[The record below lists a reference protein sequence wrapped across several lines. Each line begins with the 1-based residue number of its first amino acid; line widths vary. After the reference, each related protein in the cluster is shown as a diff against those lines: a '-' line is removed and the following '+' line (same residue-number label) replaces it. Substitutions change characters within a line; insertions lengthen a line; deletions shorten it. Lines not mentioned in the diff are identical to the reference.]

1 MNLPELQTIA
11 SAAMP
16 IKIFI
21 INNAGYVSIF
31 QTQRNFFNGE
41 EVGAGPSSGVTL
53 PNFRKLA
60 AGFELP
66 YVRIER
72 YEEMEE
78 TIRQVMAVEG
88 PVICEVMVD
97 DNQPFAPKLSSRQL
111 PDGTIVS
118 PDLED
123 LAPFLPREEL
133 AQNIITD

>member
-1 MNLPELQTIA
+1 M
-11 SAAMP
+11 
-16 IKIFI
+16 
-21 INNAGYVSIF
+21 
-31 QTQRNFFNGE
+31 
-41 EVGAGPSSGVTL
+41 TL